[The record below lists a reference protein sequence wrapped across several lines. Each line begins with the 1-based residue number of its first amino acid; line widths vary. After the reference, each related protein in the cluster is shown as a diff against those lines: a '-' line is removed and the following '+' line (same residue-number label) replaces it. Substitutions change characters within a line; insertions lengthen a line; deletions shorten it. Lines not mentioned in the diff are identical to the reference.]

1 MRRREFLLGAAGA
14 TLVWPLQVGAQQ
26 QMPTVGYLGAT
37 SRDKDQ
43 RVLAAFHEGLK
54 ELGFVEGR
62 NVAIEYRWADGQY
75 DRLPNLAADFVEKRV
90 TAIFAPASTPAA
102 LAAKKATTTIPIVF
116 TVGSD
121 PIVVGLVDSLS
132 RPTGNVTGVSIL
144 VNLVS
149 AKRLELLK
157 TLVPRAS
164 AVEVLMNPKT
174 ANAWP
179 DLKETQT
186 AAQALGLELAVREAS
201 TEQQIETALAS
212 FDRQRHGALFLIAD
226 GFFRNQS
233 EQLIGLAARHAIPV
247 SYPWPEFAAGGG
259 LICYGANNAEAW
271 RQGGIYVGRILN
283 GAKPAD
289 LPVVQSTKLQL
300 AINRKTAGALGL
312 EIPPLLLT
320 VADEVID

>member
-1 MRRREFLLGAAGA
+1 MRRREFLGAAGA
-14 TLVWPLQVGAQQ
+14 TLVWPFKAGAQQ
-26 QMPTVGYLGAT
+26 PMPTVGYLGAT

-43 RVLAAFHEGLK
+43 RVLGAFHEGLK
-54 ELGFVEGR
+54 ELGFIEGR
-62 NVAIEYRWADGQY
+62 NVAIEYRWAEGQY
-75 DRLPNLAADFVEKRV
+75 DPLPNLAADFVQKRV
-90 TAIFAPASTPAA
+90 TVIFAPASTPAA
-102 LAAKKATTTIPIVF
+102 LAAKRATMTIPIVF
-116 TVGSD
+116 TVGAD

-132 RPTGNVTGVSIL
+132 RPTGNITGVSIL

-157 TLVPRAS
+157 TLLPKAS

-186 AAQALGLELAVREAS
+186 AAQALGLGLAVRVAS
-201 TEQQIETALAS
+201 TAEQIDTALAS
-212 FDRQRHGALFLIAD
+212 FDRKRHGALFLIAD

-247 SYPWPEFAAGGG
+247 SYPWPEFATDGG
-259 LICYGANNAEAW
+259 LICYGSNSVEAW
-271 RQGGIYVGRILN
+271 RQGGIYVGRILK
-283 GAKPAD
+283 GAKPAE

-300 AINRKTAGALGL
+300 AINRKTAGSLGL

-320 VADEVID
+320 LADEVID